1 MLGTHK
7 NYLFL
12 FLFIFNTLSANEFS
26 DDKDLRDAFN
36 KSLKSSD
43 ELNQA
48 TQNNPYNFIDSNA
61 QKMVLVLT
69 KNSEL
74 FDSDREMYEQKIK
87 DIFEP
92 MIDFRRVAASVM
104 GKKYYLY
111 ATKEQRTEFV
121 EIFKD
126 SLLDTYAE
134 TLAQWGD
141 STISTQFQDNFI
153 YKELKTVEVKQTLDT
168 GSSKYPISYKLRKDK
183 EGWKII
189 NIIINGVNLG
199 LTFRNQFQAL
209 AISNNEEIESTLD
222 NWVSD
227 AGDAGIS

>member
-1 MLGTHK
+1 MLCTHK
-7 NYLFL
+7 NFLFL
-12 FLFIFNTLSANEFS
+12 FLFIFNNLSANEFI
-26 DDKDLRDAFN
+26 DDQDLRD
-36 KSLKSSD
+36 
-43 ELNQA
+43 
-48 TQNNPYNFIDSNA
+48 PYNFIDSNA
-61 QKMVLVLT
+61 QKMAFVLT

-74 FDSDREMYEQKIK
+74 FETDRETYEQKIK

-104 GKKYYLY
+104 GKKYYLL
-111 ATKEQRTEFV
+111 ATEEQRTKFA
-121 EIFKD
+121 EIFRD

-141 STISTQFQDNFI
+141 STISTQFQDDFS

-209 AISNNEEIESTLD
+209 AISNNEKIESTID

>member
-1 MLGTHK
+1 MLRTHK

-12 FLFIFNTLSANEFS
+12 FLFLANSLLASEFS
-26 DDKDLRDAFN
+26 DDKDLKDTAN
-36 KSLKSSD
+36 KIVN
-43 ELNQA
+43 ELNEDSE
-48 TQNNPYNFIDSNA
+48 NNPYNFIDSNA

-69 KNSEL
+69 KNAEL
-74 FDSDREMYEQKIK
+74 FDSDREIYEQKIK

-104 GKKYYLY
+104 GKKYYLLS
-111 ATKEQRTEFV
+111 TKEQRAEFV

-141 STISTQFQDNFI
+141 STISTKFENDYS
-153 YKELKTVEVKQTLDT
+153 YKEIKTVEVKQTLDT

-209 AISNNEEIESTLD
+209 AISNNEDIESTLA

>member
-1 MLGTHK
+1 MLCTHK
-7 NYLFL
+7 NFLFL
-12 FLFIFNTLSANEFS
+12 FLFIFNNLSANEFI
-26 DDKDLRDAFN
+26 DDQDSR
-36 KSLKSSD
+36 
-43 ELNQA
+43 
-48 TQNNPYNFIDSNA
+48 NPYNFIDSNA
-61 QKMVLVLT
+61 QKMVFVLT

-74 FDSDREMYEQKIK
+74 FETDRETYEQKIK

-104 GKKYYLY
+104 GKKYYLL
-111 ATKEQRTEFV
+111 ATKEQRTQFV

-141 STISTQFQDNFI
+141 STISTQFEDDFS

-209 AISNNEEIESTLD
+209 AISNNEKIESTID

>member
-1 MLGTHK
+1 
-7 NYLFL
+7 
-12 FLFIFNTLSANEFS
+12 
-26 DDKDLRDAFN
+26 
-36 KSLKSSD
+36 
-43 ELNQA
+43 
-48 TQNNPYNFIDSNA
+48 
-61 QKMVLVLT
+61 
-69 KNSEL
+69 
-74 FDSDREMYEQKIK
+74 
-87 DIFEP
+87 

-104 GKKYYLY
+104 GKKYYLL
-111 ATKEQRTEFV
+111 ATKEQRAEFV

-141 STISTQFQDNFI
+141 STISTKFEEDYSFI
-153 YKELKTVEVKQTLDT
+153 EKNTVEVKQTLDT
-168 GSSKYPISYKLRKDK
+168 GSSKYPISYKLRKHE

-209 AISNNEEIESTLD
+209 AISHNDDIELTLK

-227 AGDAGIS
+227 AGNAGIS

>member
-1 MLGTHK
+1 MFRCYNRPMLQLHK
-7 NYLFL
+7 KNLFL
-12 FLFIFNTLSANEFS
+12 FLILFFVLESFT
-26 DDKDLRDAFN
+26 
-36 KSLKSSD
+36 D
-43 ELNQA
+43 E
-48 TQNNPYNFIDSNA
+48 NPYVFIDNNA
-61 QKMVLVLT
+61 QKMVQVLT
-69 KNSEL
+69 LEAAL
-74 FDSDREMYEQKIK
+74 FETDRSLYEQKIK

-104 GKKYYLY
+104 GKKYYLL
-111 ATKEQRTEFV
+111 ASQGERSEFV
-121 EIFKD
+121 LIFKD

-141 STISTQFQDNFI
+141 STITTKFPDSKSNI
-153 YKELKTVEVKQTLDT
+153 YEKNVEVKQVLNT
-168 GSSKYPISYKLRKDK
+168 GSSKYPISYKLRRNE
-183 EGWKII
+183 EGWKIV

-209 AISNNEEIESTLD
+209 AVTHDENIDLTLQ